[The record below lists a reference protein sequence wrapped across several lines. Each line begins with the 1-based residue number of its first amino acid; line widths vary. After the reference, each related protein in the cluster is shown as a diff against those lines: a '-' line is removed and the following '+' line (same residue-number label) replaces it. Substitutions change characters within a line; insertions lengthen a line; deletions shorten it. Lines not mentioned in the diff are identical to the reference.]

1 MKNKFFFTNVCLLI
15 LLSVLTLSA
24 CVPLEDDEIYVAT
37 NSNASSSTSNNSGII
52 ESDYSCTKPEKISG
66 IVTGNVTISDNAT
79 LTLSGVVAGNVTV
92 NKNSRLVCSGVV
104 NGNIIGQG
112 SIELSGVVN
121 GTVADTLKGVIHKG
135 AYVNGVEYTENVT
148 IK

>member
-15 LLSVLTLSA
+15 ILSVLTLSA
-24 CVPLEDDEIYVAT
+24 CVSLEDDEIYVT
-37 NSNASSSTSNNSGII
+37 TGSNASNNSGII
-52 ESDYSCTKPEKISG
+52 ESDYNCVKSEKISG
-66 IVTGNVTISDNAT
+66 IVTGNVTVSDNAT
-79 LTLSGVVAGNVTV
+79 LTLSGVVTGNVTV

-112 SIELSGVVN
+112 SVELSGVVN